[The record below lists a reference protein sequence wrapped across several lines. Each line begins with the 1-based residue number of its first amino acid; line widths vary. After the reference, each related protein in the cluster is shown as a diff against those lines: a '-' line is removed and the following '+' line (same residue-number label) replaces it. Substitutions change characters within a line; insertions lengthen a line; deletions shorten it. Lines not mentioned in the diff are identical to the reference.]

1 MFEALDLTQA
11 HVWRALFPG
20 PHLALVLEAVAAG
33 NSPARLWADAAGTA
47 LLWDQ
52 GNNVLYLA
60 GAPSGA
66 ARRELTAL
74 IGGPLRAEALARGRP
89 FFKTR
94 ALDPALEAALPELF
108 AGLALRALDTRFYA
122 DPAPGTPPP
131 ATPDLDG
138 VRFAPITRALLEQEG
153 LANRAA
159 VRHEI
164 GLMWTDPERFF
175 AHGLGCAA
183 LAGQEIVC
191 WCTAEYVG
199 PQRCGV
205 GIETAEAHQRR
216 GIAGATAA
224 RFLQTARRRGLTTC
238 WECRAD
244 NTPSRRVA
252 EKIGLAPVAEEHY
265 YASSF
270 N

>member
-1 MFEALDLTQA
+1 MLEAVDLARLDA
-11 HVWRALFPG
+11 YRAQFPG
-20 PHLALVLEAVAAG
+20 PHLALVLGSVAAG
-33 NSPARLWADAAGTA
+33 NTPARLWVEQAGTA

-60 GAPSGA
+60 GAPTEG
-66 ARRELTAL
+66 ARRELAAL
-74 IGGPLRAEALARGRP
+74 IGGPLRAAALARRRP
-89 FFKTR
+89 FFKAR
-94 ALDPALEAALPELF
+94 ALDPALDAALPELF
-108 AGLALRALDTRFYA
+108 AGVALRALDTRFYA
-122 DPAPGTPPP
+122 DPAPEGPPP

-138 VRFAPITRALLEQEG
+138 VRFAPITQALLEQDG

-164 GLMWTDPERFF
+164 GLMWPDPERFF
-175 AHGLGCAA
+175 AHGLGYAA
-183 LAGQEIVC
+183 LVGQEIVC

-199 PQRCGV
+199 PERCGV

-224 RFLQTARRRGLTTC
+224 RLLQAVRRRGLTTC

-244 NTPSRRVA
+244 NTPSRRLA
-252 EKIGLAPVAEEHY
+252 EKLGLALVAEERY
-265 YASSF
+265 YAGMF
-270 N
+270 A